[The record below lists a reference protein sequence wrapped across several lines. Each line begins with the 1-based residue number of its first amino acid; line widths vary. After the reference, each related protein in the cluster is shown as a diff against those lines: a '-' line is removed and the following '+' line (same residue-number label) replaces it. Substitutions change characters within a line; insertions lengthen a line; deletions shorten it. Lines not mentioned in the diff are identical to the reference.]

1 MKNVVFIPNIDLG
14 NGRNSSYNYSIQSW
28 KKFCDRNDCELLVWE
43 DLLYPVDV
51 MKITWQRYYLF
62 DILDSNNISYDQVLM
77 VDADTIV
84 HPECPNFFKLTE
96 NQYSGVMNDGDYEW
110 VIRSIN
116 GFGDLLF
123 DGERLEPWRYIN
135 GGFQILNK

>member
-62 DILDSNNISYDQVLM
+62 DILDSNNINLEKELKNKYIKLDRPTKLKNVKIFF
-77 VDADTIV
+77 VIIV
-84 HPECPNFFKLTE
+84 NRCTLAK
-96 NQYSGVMNDGDYEW
+96 
-110 VIRSIN
+110 
-116 GFGDLLF
+116 
-123 DGERLEPWRYIN
+123 
-135 GGFQILNK
+135 NK